1 MKVINGDWWPDRDR
15 TCHVSSYNFKGAD
28 TALSFCRKTELVIQ
42 AGGNVG
48 VWPRYLR
55 SKFNRVITFEPS
67 KENYELMLKNLSG
80 VDVQIFNAALSDRA
94 GRLGMKLNPQ
104 NCGDDQTIP
113 GSEVVAM
120 TVDDLD
126 LSPDLLY
133 LDIQGDELPALKG
146 ARQTLERCSPVVVVE
161 IDGHQMRR
169 HGDPRPFLQGLG
181 YELKDR
187 AHQDYI
193 YVRSV

>member
-1 MKVINGDWWPDRDR
+1 MKVINGDWWPDRDK

-28 TALSFCRKTELVIQ
+28 KALSFCRKTELVIQ

-55 SKFNRVITFEPS
+55 TKFSRVITFEPS

-80 VDVQIFNAALSDRA
+80 VDVEIHHSALGEKA
-94 GRLGMKLNPQ
+94 GKCGVKLNPL
-104 NCGDDQTIP
+104 NCGDDQTVP
-113 GSEVVAM
+113 GKEVPVVAI
-120 TVDDLD
+120 DDL
-126 LSPDLLY
+126 LLAPDLIY
-133 LDIQGDELPALKG
+133 LDIQGDELPVLKG
-146 ARQTLERCSPVVVVE
+146 AMRTIRECSPVIAVE
-161 IDGHQMRR
+161 VDGSSMRR
-169 HGDPRPFLQGLG
+169 HGDPRPFLQELG
-181 YELKDR
+181 YELADR